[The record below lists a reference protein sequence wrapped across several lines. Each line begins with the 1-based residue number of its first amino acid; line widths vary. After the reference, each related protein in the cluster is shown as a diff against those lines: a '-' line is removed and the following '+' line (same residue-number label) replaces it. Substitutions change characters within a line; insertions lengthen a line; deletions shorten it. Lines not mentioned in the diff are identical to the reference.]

1 MASQFSTEASPL
13 TQAVKALDNQ
23 VNLNKDMPFPA
34 SHFLWICSGGLGSGK
49 STIVLNM
56 LNLSH
61 KKDGF
66 RQRFQ
71 KIYMISPTAT
81 QDDKFS
87 KLIGEVEK
95 DGNLF
100 EDTEDDTIEEI
111 MARVKAHNEEMKE
124 EGKEGSSLLLID
136 DCADQFSK
144 RKKSK
149 LNKLIL
155 CLRHLK
161 LSVFILTQR
170 FREIPPIIRCQCRA
184 ITWFPTLNDK
194 ENQCL
199 IDEIS
204 IGSTLFKQLIDF
216 AGKGEDHPFL
226 HIKMG
231 HGMPIFFRKF
241 DRIIL

>member
-1 MASQFSTEASPL
+1 MALAIGIT
-13 TQAVKALDNQ
+13 
-23 VNLNKDMPFPA
+23 
-34 SHFLWICSGGLGSGK
+34 GGIGSGK

-71 KIYMISPTAT
+71 KIYMISPTAS

-100 EDTEDDTIEEI
+100 EDTDDDTIEEI
-111 MARVKAHNEEMKE
+111 MTRVKAHNEEMKE

-136 DCADQFSK
+136 DCADQFTK

-149 LNKLIL
+149 LNKLVL
-155 CLRHLK
+155 CKWKKHMSFSTSLGHSLQENDISSTGRGTVATSRTQKIEFFLN
-161 LSVFILTQR
+161 LSPHDLFSLLGKS
-170 FREIPPIIRCQCRA
+170 A
-184 ITWFPTLNDK
+184 TLAWT
-194 ENQCL
+194 
-199 IDEIS
+199 ID
-204 IGSTLFKQLIDF
+204 
-216 AGKGEDHPFL
+216 
-226 HIKMG
+226 
-231 HGMPIFFRKF
+231 
-241 DRIIL
+241 